1 MLGFSFGKILVLA
14 IAVAAV
20 WFGFRYFTALGQAV
34 RQRQEAG
41 NSPRRKTARQPAALD
56 AEEMTACPRCGTYVS
71 AAKPSA
77 CSRVDCPYRR

>member
-14 IAVAAV
+14 IAIAAV
-20 WFGFRYFTALGQAV
+20 WFGFRYFTALGQAA
-34 RQRQEAG
+34 RERQEAG
-41 NSPRRKTARQPAALD
+41 GPAPRSARKPAALD

-71 AAKPSA
+71 ASKPGA